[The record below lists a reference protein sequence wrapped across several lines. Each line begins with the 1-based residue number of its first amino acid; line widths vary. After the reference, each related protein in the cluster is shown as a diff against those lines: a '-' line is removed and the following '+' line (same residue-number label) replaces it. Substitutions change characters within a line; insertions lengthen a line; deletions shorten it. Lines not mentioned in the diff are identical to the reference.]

1 MRVGHCVAQMA
12 ENITTRLAT
21 ILGHAHL
28 VAMFTRAMP
37 ASVFSASPHR
47 AGWHNY
53 GLAVLSVG
61 AIAAV
66 GAPLLGHLDLAN
78 IAMLFPLA
86 VLFSAV
92 KLGRGPAVLAAFLSV
107 ALFDLFFVPPHF
119 TLGVSDVQYLLT
131 FAVLLLVALTTAEL
145 AARLRRQLEAAEQ
158 RERQTQALY
167 GLAREL
173 SAALAV
179 EQIDGH
185 AKRFSREVFGCDG
198 ALWLPDAQNRLQPV
212 ASGCAAEA
220 PPAALAVWLN
230 GQAQRTSDGAGKP
243 IRWLP
248 LRAPMRVRGVL
259 ALSGEPAEPPPAP
272 LLDAFSSLLAIALER
287 LHYVAVA
294 RRTELEME
302 SERLRNSLLAA
313 LSHDLRT
320 PLTAIAGLA
329 DAVALTAPPLSSEQA
344 ELVAAIGA
352 EAQRSSA
359 QVAKLLEMARIE
371 SGGVRLRREW
381 QPLEEVVG
389 AALQARAS
397 LLGRHELAIDLPAEL
412 PLVDI
417 DSVLFER
424 VLCNLLENAAQYTP
438 PGSRIEIRARADE
451 DEIILQVGDNG
462 LGLPPDRIDT
472 LFAKFTRG
480 HTESAN
486 GGFGLGLAI
495 VQAVVAAH
503 GGRVRGFNRATGG
516 ACFEI
521 ALPLGTAPA
530 LPQEAA

>member
-1 MRVGHCVAQMA
+1 
-12 ENITTRLAT
+12 
-21 ILGHAHL
+21 
-28 VAMFTRAMP
+28 MP
-37 ASVFSASPHR
+37 ASVPSAPPHR
-47 AGWHNY
+47 AGWRDY

-92 KLGRGPAVLAAFLSV
+92 RLGRGPAVLAAFLSV

-119 TLGVSDVQYLLT
+119 TLGVHDVQYLLT

-145 AARLRRQLEAAEQ
+145 AARLRRQRDAAEQ

-179 EQIDGH
+179 EQI
-185 AKRFSREVFGCDG
+185 AANAERFTREVFGCDCV
-198 ALWLPDAQNRLQPV
+198 LWLPDEQDRLQP
-212 ASGCAAEA
+212 AGAGPDPAAEA
-220 PPAALAVWLN
+220 PPAAQAAWRD
-230 GQAQRTSDGAGKP
+230 GQAQHTTDAAGKP

-259 ALSGEPAEPPPAP
+259 ALHGDPAEPPPAP

-294 RRTELEME
+294 RSTELAME

-329 DAVALTAPPLSSEQA
+329 DTVTLTPPPLSAEQA
-344 ELVAAIGA
+344 EMVAAIGA

-359 QVAKLLEMARIE
+359 QVANLLDMARIE

-397 LLGRHELAIDLPAEL
+397 LLGRHELLIDLPAEL

-424 VLCNLLENAAQYTP
+424 VLCNLLENAAKYTP
-438 PGSRIEIRARADE
+438 PGSRIEIRARADG
-451 DEIILQVGDNG
+451 DEMILQVCDNG
-462 LGLPPDRIDT
+462 PGLPPGRIDA

-480 HTESAN
+480 QKESAI
-486 GGFGLGLAI
+486 GGVGLGLAI
-495 VQAVVAAH
+495 VQAVVSAH
-503 GGRVRGFNRATGG
+503 GGRVRAFNRREGG

-521 ALPLGTAPA
+521 ALPRGTAPA

>member
-1 MRVGHCVAQMA
+1 MF
-12 ENITTRLAT
+12 
-21 ILGHAHL
+21 AH
-28 VAMFTRAMP
+28 AMP

-47 AGWHNY
+47 AGWRNY
-53 GLAVLSVG
+53 GFAVLSVG

-179 EQIDGH
+179 EQI
-185 AKRFSREVFGCDG
+185 AANAERFTREVFGCDCV
-198 ALWLPDAQNRLQPV
+198 LWLPDEQDRLRP
-212 ASGCAAEA
+212 ADAGPDPAAA
-220 PPAALAVWLN
+220 VPPAA
-230 GQAQRTSDGAGKP
+230 QAAWRDGRTQHTTDAAGKP

-259 ALSGEPAEPPPAP
+259 ALYGEPVEPATAP

-352 EAQRSSA
+352 EARRSGA
-359 QVAKLLEMARIE
+359 QVANLLEMARIE
-371 SGGVRLRREW
+371 SGGVHLRREW

-397 LLGRHELAIDLPAEL
+397 LLGRHELAIDLPADL

-424 VLCNLLENAAQYTP
+424 VLCNVLENAAQYTP
-438 PGSRIEIRARADE
+438 PGSRIEIHARAHE
-451 DEIILQVGDNG
+451 DEIILQICDNG
-462 LGLPPDRIDT
+462 PGLPPDRTDT

-480 HTESAN
+480 HTESAS

-495 VQAVVAAH
+495 VQAVVTAH